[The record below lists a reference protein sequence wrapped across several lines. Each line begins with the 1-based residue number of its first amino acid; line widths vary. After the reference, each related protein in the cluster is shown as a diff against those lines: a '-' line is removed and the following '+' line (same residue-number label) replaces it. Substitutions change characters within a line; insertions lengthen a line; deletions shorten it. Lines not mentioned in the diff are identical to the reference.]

1 MAGGDTPCRQGG
13 WVSCLCDAI
22 LPGVMTVVDTW
33 CWPKVVHAVLSCVD
47 GQFSVNHNAVE
58 TLHAETPV
66 HRIQL

>member
-1 MAGGDTPCRQGG
+1 
-13 WVSCLCDAI
+13 
-22 LPGVMTVVDTW
+22 MTVVDTW

-47 GQFSVNHNAVE
+47 GQLSVNHNAIE